1 MLEEAIKGISE
12 AKISGSGVLLATSG
26 SAMTYG
32 ALTVSYYDIILGF
45 AGFLLSVFSFYYQY
59 THNREPRTKHQII
72 SEAIRHFIFGTFAF
86 PAVFGFMVMQFSF
99 PFSINIF
106 ISVVL
111 SFSAMEF
118 ISVGLSGALTFL
130 SRWIGRK

>member
-1 MLEEAIKGISE
+1 MIRETIRGLGE
-12 AKISGSGVLLATSG
+12 AKVSLSGVILATSG

-32 ALTVSYYDIILGF
+32 ALTVSYFDIILGF

-59 THNREPRTKHQII
+59 SHNTEPQTKHQVL
-72 SEAIRHFIFGTFAF
+72 SSMIRHFIFGTFAF
-86 PAVFGFMVMQFSF
+86 PAVFSFMILKFTF

-106 ISVVL
+106 ASVVI
-111 SFSAMEF
+111 SFSIMEF
-118 ISVGLSGALTFL
+118 VSVGMGGALAFL